1 MSHGCVYR
9 SGGTPPNSKFY
20 DQGKFGRLFGTL
32 PPFALDTPSLRAA
45 LAKIG
50 ERNGPMDAKDDLTAQ
65 PSALIVDANHSRKN
79 PDNPHMTAGMTFLG
93 QFLDHDMT
101 LDLASSFEQQVD
113 PEMIENFRVPTFAL
127 DSLYGLGPAGSP
139 QLYDQTV
146 DGGLTTFLL
155 EEIPGADAVTRD
167 SSKKYDLP
175 RNNQGVAL
183 MGDPRNDENLVLS
196 QLQVAMLRFHNAC
209 VAYVKST
216 FGLKHPLEVFD
227 EAQRMTR
234 WHYHWIILHEF
245 LPATVGQALVDDI
258 LKNGRTFYKWKNAPF
273 IPVEFSV
280 SAYRFGHSQ
289 VRPSYRV
296 NFGSN
301 DATQVFALLF
311 NDNLAVN
318 PVEDDM
324 RGGIRGAN
332 GQPRT
337 AGHRFIDWQTFFD
350 FGDGRSR
357 NNKLIDAKLS
367 TVLFDLPGIPGHDP
381 QSLATRN
388 LLRHLTF
395 KLPSGQAV
403 AAAMKVTPLADDD
416 LEDLKPYNLHRR
428 TPLWFYCLREA
439 HVREN
444 GFRMGPVGGR
454 LIAEVMIGLLE
465 ADATGYLRQDPAWT
479 PVLGEDGTFRMT
491 DLLKFAGVVTQF

>member
-1 MSHGCVYR
+1 MAHGCVYR

-20 DQGKFGRLFGTL
+20 DQGKFGRLFGNL
-32 PPFALDTPSLRAA
+32 PAFALDTPALRAA
-45 LAKIG
+45 LTKIG
-50 ERNGPMDAKDDLTAQ
+50 EINGIMDAKDDLTAQ
-65 PSALIVDANHSRKN
+65 PSALIVDANHSKNN

-113 PEMIENFRVPTFAL
+113 PEMIENFRIPTFAL
-127 DSLYGLGPAGSP
+127 DSLYGLGPGGSP
-139 QLYDQTV
+139 QLYDRTV
-146 DGGLTTFLL
+146 DGGLTKFLL
-155 EEIPGADAVTRD
+155 EEIPGAEAVTRD
-167 SSKKYDLP
+167 GSKKYDLP
-175 RNNQGVAL
+175 RNSQGVPL
-183 MGDPRNDENLVLS
+183 MGDVRNDENLVVS
-196 QLQVAMLRFHNAC
+196 QLHVAMLRFHNAC
-209 VAYVKST
+209 VDYVKST
-216 FGLKHPLEVFD
+216 FGLTHPVEVFE

-245 LPATVGQALVDDI
+245 LPATVGKKTVDDI
-258 LKNGRTFYKWKNAPF
+258 VKNGRKFYQWKNAPY

-296 NFGSN
+296 NFGTS

-311 NDNLAVN
+311 NDKLAVN
-318 PVEDDM
+318 PVDDDM
-324 RGGIRGAN
+324 RGGVRGAN
-332 GQPRT
+332 GQPRS

-350 FGDGRSR
+350 FGDNRAR
-357 NNKLIDAKLS
+357 NNKLIDTRLS
-367 TVLFDLPGIPGHDP
+367 TVLFDLPDTPGHEP

-403 AAAMKVTPLADDD
+403 AAAMKIAPLAEKD
-416 LEDLKPYNLHRR
+416 LKELKPYNLHRR

-439 HVREN
+439 QVRED

-454 LIAEVMIGLLE
+454 IIGEVMIGLLQ
-465 ADATGYLRQDPAWT
+465 ADSTGYLRQDPAWT
-479 PVLGEDGTFRMT
+479 PVLGKNGKFGMT
-491 DLLKFAGVVTQF
+491 DLLEFAGVVTKL